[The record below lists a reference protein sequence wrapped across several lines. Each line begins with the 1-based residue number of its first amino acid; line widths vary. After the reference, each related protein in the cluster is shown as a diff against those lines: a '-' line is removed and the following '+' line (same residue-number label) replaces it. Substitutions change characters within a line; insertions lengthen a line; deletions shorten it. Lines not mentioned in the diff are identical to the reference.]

1 MQKSALSKACF
12 FHVNFLNGLCCAFAI
27 QLRTQFQQRDAHMGK
42 VLKFM
47 CYNYL
52 FFIGKVS
59 HKRKLFSIFHT
70 FFFPTRAF
78 SFGVFLS

>member
-27 QLRTQFQQRDAHMGK
+27 QLRTQFQQRDAHIGK

-47 CYNYL
+47 C
-52 FFIGKVS
+52 
-59 HKRKLFSIFHT
+59 
-70 FFFPTRAF
+70 
-78 SFGVFLS
+78 